1 VASIQRDVMERY
13 PLPLDGRERY
23 APGRPGHSWRADG
36 LKSSQMEGG
45 FNHKERSAAKPQ
57 PISWAFRCLNTVGS
71 QGRCAEFYLL
81 KGATALKRVL

>member
-1 VASIQRDVMERY
+1 VRGDQPQRREER
-13 PLPLDGRERY
+13 GE
-23 APGRPGHSWRADG
+23 
-36 LKSSQMEGG
+36 EE
-45 FNHKERSAAKPQ
+45 FNRKERSAAKPQ

>member
-1 VASIQRDVMERY
+1 MFASPFSFSILQHFPHQTTGQTDLAERQRKAERF
-13 PLPLDGRERY
+13 
-23 APGRPGHSWRADG
+23 S
-36 LKSSQMEGG
+36 
-45 FNHKERSAAKPQ
+45 HKERSAAKPQ